1 MEPSRKPAGRTRT
14 PTLRSTIRRLVWTA
28 ALILAASDAAAEEQ
42 SGAAAPSAPPGSVAV
57 AVPPEYDGPPPPLA
71 PEVINRSADLT
82 RATIRAVRLT
92 APLKI
97 DGSLDEETYR
107 TVPSIS
113 DFIQQEPQEGAAA
126 TEKTE
131 IWIFYDRDNFYLSAR
146 CWDSHPERMIATEMR
161 RDGPRIPRNEDLAFG
176 LDPYFDHRNGFN
188 FEFTPVGGM
197 MDAQIANDGGTIDL
211 NWNSVLEHGTARFE
225 QGWSVEVRIPF
236 RTLRYRSGAAQVWGL
251 QVRRMVRW
259 KNELDYITR
268 IPASVGERGHMRL
281 SLAPA
286 VVGLEVPPPAKNI
299 EIKPYAISS
308 LSTDRTVVP
317 NITNDGSA
325 DWGGDVKYGVTNSLT
340 ADFTYNTDF
349 AQVEADLQQ
358 VNLTRFSLFFPEKR
372 EFFLENSGTF
382 RFANVTGTNS
392 LGTDPTPQLF
402 YSRQIG
408 LVGSTAVPII
418 GGGRLSGRTG
428 RYTIGLLNIV
438 SDEATISSL
447 PRREVPITNF
457 SVVRVRR
464 DVLRRSYIGA
474 MFTGRSATQ
483 TGSSSNEAY
492 GLDAT
497 FNLKTNISM
506 IGYFARSHSGA
517 VSGDDG
523 SYKASF
529 DYEGDR
535 YGALADYTTVDKNF
549 NPGVGFVP
557 RPDMRRSFG
566 VFRFSPRPANRR
578 SRIRKYYYN
587 ATADY
592 IMTTS
597 GRVDNETYTGE
608 FALDFQNSDRANI
621 KYSNFYE
628 FLPATLPLG
637 PGVAVPPGSYDYQ
650 SVLAGYNFGPQRLR
664 FAANTSL
671 EYGSYRDGHKTSAL
685 VSGAAI
691 NLPPHLIVEPSYTF
705 NYIVIPQGTLNQ
717 HLIAPRITY
726 GITPRAFVSALVQ
739 FNTTLDTL
747 SSNVRLRWEYRPGSE
762 LFVVWNEQHDS
773 DTPGLPLQNR
783 ALIVKMNHLWRY

>member
-1 MEPSRKPAGRTRT
+1 VLT
-14 PTLRSTIRRLVWTA
+14 V
-28 ALILAASDAAAEEQ
+28 AASNAAAAQQITEP
-42 SGAAAPSAPPGSVAV
+42 APSAAPASPSM

-97 DGSLDEETYR
+97 DGSLDEEIYR
-107 TVPSIS
+107 ATAAIS

-131 IWIFYDRDNFYLSAR
+131 IWVFYDRDNFYLSAR

-197 MDAQIANDGGTIDL
+197 MDAQIANDGGTIDI
-211 NWNSVLEHGTARFE
+211 NWNSILEHATARFE

-236 RTLRYRSGAAQVWGL
+236 RTLRYRSTAAQVWGL

-308 LSTDRTVVP
+308 LSTDRTVIP
-317 NITNDGSA
+317 NVTNDGTA

-382 RFANVTGTNS
+382 RFANVTGTGAGTS
-392 LGTDPTPQLF
+392 GTDPTPQLF

-438 SDEATISSL
+438 SDDATISSL

-457 SVVRVRR
+457 AVVRVRR
-464 DVLRRSYIGA
+464 DVLRRSYIGG
-474 MFTGRSATQ
+474 MFTGRSASQ
-483 TGSSSNEAY
+483 TGGSANEAY
-492 GLDAT
+492 GLDGT
-497 FNLKTNISM
+497 FNLKTNIAM
-506 IGYFARSHSGA
+506 VGYFARSHTSG
-517 VSGDDG
+517 VTRDDR
-523 SYKASF
+523 SYKGSF
-529 DYEGDR
+529 DYQGDR
-535 YGALADYTTVDKNF
+535 YGVLADYTTVEKNF
-549 NPGVGFVP
+549 NPGIGFVP
-557 RPDMRRSFG
+557 RPDMRRGFG
-566 VFRFSPRPANRR
+566 LLRFSPRPGDRR

-587 ATADY
+587 ATAEY
-592 IMTTS
+592 VTTTS

-608 FALDFQNSDRANI
+608 FAVDLQNSDRASFR
-621 KYSNFYE
+621 YSSFYE
-628 FLPATLPLG
+628 FLPVTLPLG

-650 SVLAGYNFGPQRLR
+650 SVLAGYNFGPQRLL

-685 VSGAAI
+685 VSGAAL

-705 NYIVIPQGTLNQ
+705 NYIDIPQGTLNQ

-739 FNTTLDTL
+739 FNTTLNTL

>member
-1 MEPSRKPAGRTRT
+1 MR
-14 PTLRSTIRRLVWTA
+14 LRSRFRRLAWTA
-28 ALILAASDAAAEEQ
+28 AFMIAASDAPAEEQ
-42 SGAAAPSAPPGSVAV
+42 IGAAAPGAPPAPI
-57 AVPPEYDGPPPPLA
+57 ALALPPEYDGPPAPLS
-71 PEVINRSADLT
+71 PDVINRSADST

-92 APLKI
+92 TPLRI

-107 TVPSIS
+107 TVAPIS
-113 DFIQQEPQEGAAA
+113 DFIQQEPQEGAPA

-176 LDPYFDHRNGFN
+176 LDPYFDHRNGYN

-225 QGWSVEVRIPF
+225 HGWSVEVRIPF
-236 RTLRYRSGAAQVWGL
+236 RTLRYRSGAAQIWGL

-317 NITNDGSA
+317 AIANDGSA

-382 RFANVTGTNS
+382 RFANVTGTTS
-392 LGTDPTPQLF
+392 AGTDPTPQLF

-438 SDEATISSL
+438 SDESTITTV

-457 SVVRVRR
+457 AVVRIRR
-464 DVLRRSYIGA
+464 DLLRRSYIGA
-474 MFTGRSATQ
+474 MFTGRSATE
-483 TGSSSNEAY
+483 TGSSPNEAY
-492 GLDAT
+492 GVDAT
-497 FNLKTNISM
+497 FNLKTNVSV
-506 IGYFARSHSGA
+506 IGYFARSHAAG
-517 VSGDDG
+517 VTREDG

-535 YGALADYTTVDKNF
+535 YGALADYTSVDKNF
-549 NPGVGFVP
+549 NPGIGFVP

-566 VFRFSPRPANRR
+566 LLRFSPRPARRR
-578 SRIRKYYYN
+578 SAIRKYYYN
-587 ATADY
+587 ATAEY
-592 IMTTS
+592 VTTTS

-608 FALDFQNSDRANI
+608 FAVDFQNSDRANI
-621 KYSNFYE
+621 KYSSFYE
-628 FLPATLPLG
+628 FLPAPLPLG
-637 PGVAVPPGSYDYQ
+637 PGVTVPRGSYDYG
-650 SVLAGYNFGPQRLR
+650 SVLAGYNFGPQRLL

-739 FNTTLDTL
+739 FNTTLNTL

-773 DTPGLPLQNR
+773 ENPGLPLQNR